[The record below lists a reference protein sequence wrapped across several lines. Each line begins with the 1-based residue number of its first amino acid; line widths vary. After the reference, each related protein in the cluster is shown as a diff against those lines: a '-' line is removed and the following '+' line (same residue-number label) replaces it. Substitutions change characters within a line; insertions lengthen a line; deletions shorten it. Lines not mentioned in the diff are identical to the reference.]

1 MRFRAYMEHGNK
13 ELEVDFDIDDEAT
26 AHARLADAITKI
38 QKLVKKPERSAAKP
52 TDSTRTVPALGAVTG
67 GEK

>member
-13 ELEVDFDIDDEAT
+13 ELEVDFEIDDETA

-38 QKLVKKPERSAAKP
+38 QKLVKKPERSPAK
-52 TDSTRTVPALGAVTG
+52 TADPARPITPPVTG
-67 GEK
+67 GAK